1 MLRRV
6 HKVVVHLEPIL
17 LTGRV
22 FIKGGRWGDP
32 YDAVF
37 TVQRVGNVGYVSAC
51 HGKINKQAVLDLQEQ
66 LEALGMTEM
75 KWRRGRD
82 I

>member
-1 MLRRV
+1 M
-6 HKVVVHLEPIL
+6 VHLEPVL
-17 LTGRV
+17 FTGRV
-22 FIKGGRWGDP
+22 FIRGGRWGDP

>member
-1 MLRRV
+1 MV
-6 HKVVVHLEPIL
+6 NLEPITW
-17 LTGRV
+17 TGRV
-22 FIKGGRWGDP
+22 FLNGSWGSK

-75 KWRRGRD
+75 KWRKGRD
-82 I
+82 V

>member
-1 MLRRV
+1 MF
-6 HKVVVHLEPIL
+6 
-17 LTGRV
+17 TGRV
-22 FIKGGRWGDP
+22 FLKGGQWGDR

-37 TVQRVGNVGYVSAC
+37 TVQRIGNIRYVSAC

-75 KWRRGRD
+75 KWRRGNKHEL
-82 I
+82 

>member
-1 MLRRV
+1 MV
-6 HKVVVHLEPIL
+6 NLEPIVW
-17 LTGRV
+17 TGRV
-22 FIKGGRWGDP
+22 FLKGSWGDK

-75 KWRRGRD
+75 KWRKGRD
-82 I
+82 V